1 MEQININT
9 LNPEKR
15 NELIN
20 KIKTRIY
27 DGESRKAIFNDLRIT
42 YGKDKYLAAIIA
54 KIIDKKDSDKYEDI
68 NKSLNYLLIFWCL
81 MNIVIILILKHTSPG
96 VEILSLIFGL
106 AIIILLKLY
115 NYPIVYSITW
125 LSFCSILL
133 RLFRIN
139 ISNIIK
145 GDCQIFVALIDMIN
159 LLTVLSIVIIAFYI
173 KRYFYPHFK
182 NNFPKKDSNGIFI
195 LSK

>member
-68 NKSLNYLLIFWCL
+68 TKSLNHLLIFWCL

>member
-9 LNPEKR
+9 LNSEKR

-20 KIKTRIY
+20 KIKTRVY
-27 DGESRKAIFNDLRIT
+27 DGESRKAIFNDLRVK

-54 KIIDKKDSDKYEDI
+54 KIIDKKDFDKYEDI
-68 NKSLNYLLIFWCL
+68 NKSLNYSLIFWCL
-81 MNIVIILILKHTSPG
+81 MNIITILILKHTSPG

-106 AIIILLKLY
+106 SIIILLKLY

-125 LSFCSILL
+125 LSFGSILL
-133 RLFRIN
+133 RLFQIN
-139 ISNIIK
+139 ISNIINGNCK
-145 GDCQIFVALIDMIN
+145 IFIALIDMIN

-182 NNFPKKDSNGIFI
+182 NNWPKKDSNGIFI
-195 LSK
+195 LNK